1 MQKALC
7 LLEQETLTLENCSS
21 LYETPPWGFESL
33 PFYNAVAVI
42 KTSLSPLE
50 LLEELLKIERQL
62 GRIRATESTGYE
74 ARTIDLD
81 LLLYNDV
88 ILESPSLS
96 LPHPRLHL
104 RNFVLD
110 PLVEVAPQWVHPQF
124 RKTMV
129 QLRAESEDT
138 ATGEQLPFEH
148 WTPPI
153 FDFFPYLAIEGN
165 IGAGKTTLTQKI
177 AMRFG
182 VSEIHELFSKNP
194 HLVDFYENPDIHA
207 LAVESFFLQDRA
219 QQLSHFWKH
228 HKGKAVADYSFDKS
242 LIFASQTLESSLFD
256 SFQHTFTAAQK
267 SIPTPDLILYLDTPV
282 EQLHQQIRRRGRSF
296 EQTIETS
303 YLNALE
309 KKYKQWC
316 SLPSE
321 YPKVILSTKGI
332 DFEANEADFQCVL
345 RAIFR
350 IGVLRTHPTPPLQ

>member
-7 LLEQETLTLENCSS
+7 LVEQESITIERCSS
-21 LYETPPWGFESL
+21 LYETPPWGFESM
-33 PFYNAVAVI
+33 PFYNAIVVI
-42 KTSLSPLE
+42 KTSLSPFE

-62 GRIRATESTGYE
+62 GRIRSSEFKGYK
-74 ARTIDLD
+74 ARTLDLD
-81 LLLYNDV
+81 LLLYNEE
-88 ILESPSLS
+88 ILKSPKLT

-110 PLVEVAPQWVHPQF
+110 PLVEVAPERLHPELG
-124 RKTMV
+124 KTMM
-129 QLRAESEDT
+129 QLRKASEDF
-138 ATGEQLPFEH
+138 ATCVKLPFKN

-153 FDFFPYLAIEGN
+153 FDFFSYLAIEGN
-165 IGAGKTTLTQKI
+165 IGAGKTTLTKKV
-177 AMRFG
+177 ASRFG
-182 VSEIHELFSKNP
+182 VSKIHEQFSKNP
-194 HLVDFYENPDIHA
+194 HLIDFYENPNIHA

-219 QQLSHFWKH
+219 QQLSQFWKH
-228 HKGKAVADYSFDKS
+228 NKGKAVADYSFDKS
-242 LIFASQTLESSLFD
+242 LIFASQTLESSLFN

-282 EQLHQQIRRRGRSF
+282 DQLHQQIRCRGRSF

-316 SLPSE
+316 SVPSE

-332 DFEANEADFQCVL
+332 DFEANEADFQYVL

-350 IGVLRTHPTPPLQ
+350 IGVLQTHPTLPLQ